1 MNLLVLSKGLAS
13 FVGAIK
19 TAAERLPETKFVMVE
34 PMQRP
39 AVEWYTDGLEDF
51 TKMHNESLFALQL
64 ANISII
70 KRFDL
75 PSQMFADDYVHLT
88 QSAGIQFLQAIIY
101 YAEKIYEAQVVDL
114 ESEVVGME
122 EDSGA
127 VAVGPVAVASTSR
140 ENASTSTLIV
150 REDSSGTVT
159 ARTSTNQEQIDD
171 IVRDTQQRRHNDSMV
186 TARIREEMDHL
197 INTKKENKLIVTG
210 LESRSA
216 MPADK
221 VEGKKWMDELVG
233 AALDYLVKDSSK
245 EIAFIM
251 PGRKIEKGVPTMFE
265 VRMKDKEIALK
276 VRKGFSA
283 CMRDKA
289 QMQADNRG
297 RMFVANSVTLATR
310 VRTDVLKAIA
320 KRFSNDN
327 EDLFVIGF
335 TSRPV
340 LTVKRKDSGS
350 QYALTYVDAVSRFGE
365 GLSRGELQV
374 AYGRAGNSFAGQLQQ
389 NFVVLH
395 DKGEGNLS
403 WGAGA
408 RPGLGAGPAMG
419 GGKKRGN
426 EEMGDTES
434 AKRRDWGGAR
444 GGPRGGAGGGKGG
457 GKGRGKPN
465 K

>member
-1 MNLLVLSKGLAS
+1 
-13 FVGAIK
+13 
-19 TAAERLPETKFVMVE
+19 
-34 PMQRP
+34 
-39 AVEWYTDGLEDF
+39 
-51 TKMHNESLFALQL
+51 
-64 ANISII
+64 
-70 KRFDL
+70 
-75 PSQMFADDYVHLT
+75 
-88 QSAGIQFLQAIIY
+88 
-101 YAEKIYEAQVVDL
+101 
-114 ESEVVGME
+114 
-122 EDSGA
+122 
-127 VAVGPVAVASTSR
+127 
-140 ENASTSTLIV
+140 
-150 REDSSGTVT
+150 
-159 ARTSTNQEQIDD
+159 
-171 IVRDTQQRRHNDSMV
+171 
-186 TARIREEMDHL
+186 
-197 INTKKENKLIVTG
+197 
-210 LESRSA
+210 

-320 KRFSNDN
+320 KRFSNNN

-340 LTVKRKDSGS
+340 LTVKRKDTGS
-350 QYALTYVDAVSRFGE
+350 QYALTYVDAVAKFGE
-365 GLSRGELQV
+365 SLSRGELQV

-395 DKGEGNLS
+395 DKGEGKLHV
-403 WGAGA
+403 GTGA
-408 RPGLGAGPAMG
+408 RPGNVYLKLSQNFKFQMQNTHNYDILYAPTYFNLLRLFRAMG
-419 GGKKRGN
+419 FFGGGGELGGKREKIPS
-426 EEMGDTES
+426 MWTLL
-434 AKRRDWGGAR
+434 
-444 GGPRGGAGGGKGG
+444 
-457 GKGRGKPN
+457 
-465 K
+465 

>member
-1 MNLLVLSKGLAS
+1 MVISRTYVICS
-13 FVGAIK
+13 QVQVGVNK
-19 TAAERLPETKFVMVE
+19 TLTDFFEVVRATAVRLPETRFVLVE

-39 AVEWYTDGLEDF
+39 AVEWYQEGLTEL
-51 TKMHNESLFALQL
+51 TKAYSEGLANLQL
-64 ANISII
+64 INVSIV

-75 PSQMFADDYVHLT
+75 PSQYFTDDNVHLT
-88 QSAGIQFLQAIIY
+88 DAMGVQFLQAIVY
-101 YAEKIYEAQVVDL
+101 YAEKVYEAVVVDL
-114 ESEVVGME
+114 EKMDTDVV
-122 EDSGA
+122 
-127 VAVGPVAVASTSR
+127 PVAASTSAVVKDHPPGVATTR
-140 ENASTSTLIV
+140 PAI
-150 REDSSGTVT
+150 
-159 ARTSTNQEQIDD
+159 QEQIDS
-171 IVRDTQQRRHNDSMV
+171 IVRDTQQRRHHDSMV

-210 LESRSA
+210 LECRTA
-216 MPADK
+216 MPSDK

-233 AALDYLVKDSSK
+233 EALDYLVKDSSK

-465 K
+465 N